1 MLYPDLD
8 WRRSG
13 LRDPLWQSRALG
25 RRSHVR
31 YVRHAEEYT
40 VEYEEYTAGE
50 ASEETLKPSL
60 AIQLLKRFN
69 RI

>member
-50 ASEETLKPSL
+50 ASEENTETFPVISIVKEV
-60 AIQLLKRFN
+60 
-69 RI
+69 